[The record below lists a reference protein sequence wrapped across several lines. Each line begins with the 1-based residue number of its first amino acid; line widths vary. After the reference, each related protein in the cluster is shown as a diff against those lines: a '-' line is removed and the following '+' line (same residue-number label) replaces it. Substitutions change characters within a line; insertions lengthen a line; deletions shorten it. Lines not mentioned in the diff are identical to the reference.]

1 MVGSVQR
8 QHVDMYRKVLLRRR
22 LLRKAVEGAAYVP
35 FIGDGDLAGALY
47 QDRRIYGADIDE
59 DRCDVA
65 WERLRGAD
73 IRVADCDHWPF
84 EDVTEPFAVADF
96 DAYADPY
103 RAFEAFWGQAERVSP
118 LVLFFTDGHRLEMTR
133 RGSYIRPDGTHIQGL
148 SLAEARKVY
157 NSYFVR
163 EALPWVQDHISPWR
177 VVSKA
182 HYLRGQML
190 YWGVVVAHD

>member
-1 MVGSVQR
+1 MVRSVQR
-8 QHVDMYRKVLLRRR
+8 QHVDMWRKILLRRR

-35 FIGDGDLAGALY
+35 FIGDGDLAVELY
-47 QDRRIYGADIDE
+47 RDRPIYGADIDE

-65 WERLRGAD
+65 WERLPGAD

-84 EDVTEPFAVADF
+84 SDVSDRFAVADF
-96 DAYADPY
+96 DAYSDPY
-103 RAFEAFWGQAERVSP
+103 RAFEAFWGEAEKEST
-118 LVLFFTDGHRLEMTR
+118 LVLFFTDGHCLEMTR
-133 RGSYIRPDGTHIQGL
+133 RGSYIQPDGTHVQGM
-148 SLAEARKVY
+148 SLAESRKVY

-163 EALPWVQDHISPWR
+163 EALPWVQGHITPWR

-190 YWGVVVAHD
+190 YWGVVVCSG

>member
-1 MVGSVQR
+1 MVRNGQR

-22 LLRKAVEGAAYVP
+22 LLRKAVDGAVYVP
-35 FIGDGDLAGALY
+35 FIGDGDLAVELY
-47 QDRRIYGADIDE
+47 QDRRIYGADLDA

-65 WERLRGAD
+65 WERLPGAD

-84 EDVTEPFAVADF
+84 SDVCEPFAVADF
-96 DAYADPY
+96 DAYSDPC
-103 RAFEAFWGQAERVSP
+103 RAFEGFWREAEKESP

-133 RGSYIRPDGTHIQGL
+133 RGSYIQPDGTHVQGM
-148 SLAEARKVY
+148 SLAESRKVY

-163 EALPWVQDHISPWR
+163 EALPWVQGHISPWR

-190 YWGVVVAHD
+190 YWGVVVAHG

>member
-1 MVGSVQR
+1 MVRSVQR

-35 FIGDGDLAGALY
+35 FIGDGDLAVELY
-47 QDRRIYGADIDE
+47 RDRPIYGADLDAT
-59 DRCDVA
+59 RCDLA
-65 WERLRGAD
+65 RQRLPGAD
-73 IRVADCDHWPF
+73 IQVDDCDRWPF
-84 EDVTEPFAVADF
+84 PGVTEPFAVADF
-96 DAYADPY
+96 DPYSDPY
-103 RAFEAFWGQAERVSP
+103 RAFEAFWREAKKESP

-133 RGSYIRPDGTHIQGL
+133 RGSYIQPDGTHVQGM
-148 SLAEARKVY
+148 SLAESRKVY

-163 EALPWVQDHISPWR
+163 EALPWLQGHISPWR

-190 YWGVVVAHD
+190 YWGVVVAHG

>member
-1 MVGSVQR
+1 MVRSVQR
-8 QHVDMYRKVLLRRR
+8 QHADMYRKVLLRRR
-22 LLRKAVEGAAYVP
+22 LLRKAVDGAAYVP
-35 FIGDGDLAGALY
+35 FIGDGDLAVELY
-47 QDRRIYGADIDE
+47 QDRHIYGADLDT

-65 WERLRGAD
+65 RQRLPAAD
-73 IRVADCDHWPF
+73 IRVADCDRWPF
-84 EDVTEPFAVADF
+84 PGATEPFAVADF
-96 DAYADPY
+96 DPYSDPY
-103 RAFEAFWGQAERVSP
+103 RAFEAFWGEGERASS

-163 EALPWVQDHISPWR
+163 EALPWVQDQISPWR

-190 YWGVVVAHD
+190 YWGLVVSSG